1 MRTRSEPP
9 EFQPGHPAHEVFWE
23 LTHLYQTE
31 EIGLC
36 MLDRELRYVRINNLL
51 ARTHRV
57 SVEDHLG
64 RTLREVSRYVADA
77 LEPLLR
83 KVIETGE
90 PLPHFELQS
99 SWPGPEERRWWLSNY
114 RPLRSQSG
122 EVVGVS
128 GVVREITDLKRAE
141 DALRAS
147 EAALRASEAD
157 LRELAGRLLQAQE
170 EERSRLARELHD
182 DLSQRL
188 AVLAIEA
195 GKLEHELDSDATM
208 GRARARGLRD
218 QIASI
223 SQDVHAIS
231 RQLHPSILEDLG
243 LTSAIE
249 SECSRYAHHEG
260 ISIQYE
266 HHDIPPELPKEVA
279 LSLYRIAQES
289 LRNIAKHAQTNVAR
303 ISLVRV
309 DGEVLLSIEDDGMG
323 FEPTEAESKAG
334 VGLASMAE
342 RARLM
347 HGDLTIRAASGRGT
361 HVSVRVPLP
370 EASA

>member
-9 EFQPGHPAHEVFWE
+9 EFQPGHPTREVFWE
-23 LTHLYQTE
+23 LTRLYQTAG
-31 EIGLC
+31 IGLC
-36 MLDRELRYVRINNLL
+36 MLDRDLRYVRINDLL

-64 RTLREVSRYVADA
+64 RTLREVSPYLADA

-99 SWPGPEERRWWLSNY
+99 KWPGPERRWWRSNY
-114 RPLRSQSG
+114 QPIRSQSG
-122 EVVGVS
+122 EVMGVA
-128 GVVREITDLKRAE
+128 GTVREITDLKRTE
-141 DALRAS
+141 DALRVS
-147 EAALRASEAD
+147 EAALRNSESD

-170 EERSRLARELHD
+170 QERSRLARELHD

-195 GKLEHELDSDATM
+195 GKLELELDSDATM
-208 GRARARGLRD
+208 GRARTRGIRD

-266 HHDIPPELPKEVA
+266 HDIPSELPNEVA
-279 LSLYRIAQES
+279 LSLYRIVQES
-289 LRNIAKHAQTNVAR
+289 LRNIAKHAETNAAR

-309 DGEVLLSIEDDGMG
+309 DGEILLSIEDDGMG
-323 FEPTEAESKAG
+323 FEPTEAKSRAG

-342 RARLM
+342 RARM
-347 HGDLTIRAASGRGT
+347 IHGDLTVRAESGRGT
-361 HVSVRVPLP
+361 RISVRVPLP